1 MQAAAS
7 KVKGGQTQDKR
18 ELKEPRMELKGKKK
32 GAERKLNG
40 SWQEAERE
48 LKGSR
53 KELKGSWKGAERAQ
67 NGVNRGQYLR

>member
-40 SWQEAERE
+40 S
-48 LKGSR
+48 
-53 KELKGSWKGAERAQ
+53 
-67 NGVNRGQYLR
+67 